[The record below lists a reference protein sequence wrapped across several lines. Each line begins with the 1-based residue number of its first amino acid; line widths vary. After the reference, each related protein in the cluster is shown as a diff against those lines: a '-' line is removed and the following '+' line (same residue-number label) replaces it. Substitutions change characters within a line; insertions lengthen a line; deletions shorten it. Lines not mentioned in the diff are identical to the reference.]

1 MAIERRFIE
10 ENIKNASIDE
20 YLAKTLE
27 RAGYGGVDIK
37 RSPLGTRIIVRVE
50 TPGVVIGRKGRSIR
64 KLTTDLEKEFD
75 LEKPQIEV
83 ENLPN
88 PEFNAN
94 VMANLLASDLEKG
107 LHFRRAAYFLLRK
120 IMNSGA
126 KGVEILISGKITGER
141 SRSVRFYQGY
151 IKKSGNPALEN
162 VSTGYAT
169 ANRKLGTIGVRV
181 KIMPEEIS
189 LPDEVTIKDID
200 IAVPHEEEV
209 PPEEAEVEMTE
220 EEAEEPL
227 PEAEQAPE
235 ETKKEDVEAKEE
247 PLPGAEKPAEKPLPG
262 AEKPTEEPPAEEPKE
277 ESKEPVKQEP
287 EEPVSEEK
295 ETKKAKAP
303 AKKKTPA
310 KATEESPAEK
320 PTEEPPAE
328 EPKEDSKEPVKQE
341 PEEPVSEEKETKKA
355 KAPAKK
361 KTPAKAT
368 EESPAEEPEQK
379 KEEGA

>member
-64 KLTTDLEKEFD
+64 KLTTDLEQEFN

-200 IAVPHEEEV
+200 IPVPHEEEV

-227 PEAEQAPE
+227 PQAEQAPE
-235 ETKKEDVEAKEE
+235 EASGTEEEE
-247 PLPGAEKPAEKPLPG
+247 PLPEAEKAP
-262 AEKPTEEPPAEEPKE
+262 EPEEPKE
-277 ESKEPVKQEP
+277 
-287 EEPVSEEK
+287 
-295 ETKKAKAP
+295 A
-303 AKKKTPA
+303 
-310 KATEESPAEK
+310 
-320 PTEEPPAE
+320 
-328 EPKEDSKEPVKQE
+328 
-341 PEEPVSEEKETKKA
+341 
-355 KAPAKK
+355 
-361 KTPAKAT
+361 
-368 EESPAEEPEQK
+368 PAEEPEKQ

>member
-50 TPGVVIGRKGRSIR
+50 TPGAVIGRKGRSIR
-64 KLTTDLEKEFD
+64 KLTTDLEQEFH

-200 IAVPHEEEV
+200 ISVPREEEV

-220 EEAEEPL
+220 EETEEPL
-227 PEAEQAPE
+227 PQAEQAPE
-235 ETKKEDVEAKEE
+235 ETSGTEEEVPLPEAEKAPEPEE
-247 PLPGAEKPAEKPLPG
+247 PKEA
-262 AEKPTEEPPAEEPKE
+262 PAEEP
-277 ESKEPVKQEP
+277 
-287 EEPVSEEK
+287 EK
-295 ETKKAKAP
+295 KKAKAP
-303 AKKKTPA
+303 AKKKA
-310 KATEESPAEK
+310 KKAPSKAEK
-320 PTEEPPAE
+320 APEPE
-328 EPKEDSKEPVKQE
+328 EPKE
-341 PEEPVSEEKETKKA
+341 A
-355 KAPAKK
+355 
-361 KTPAKAT
+361 
-368 EESPAEEPEQK
+368 PAEEPEKQN
-379 KEEGA
+379 EEGS